1 MTIWVSTTSRMERN
15 LLSPALR
22 RECRLVVR
30 IVSSATGVR
39 YRDFFAPS
47 RKQLPTAAARQLA
60 MYLCNVLLGMTMT
73 QVGQFFGRDRTTVAY
88 ACAQIEDARDEGS
101 PEDIRITA
109 LEQKIERARHS
120 GLRFPLHPDLAG
132 AIHVGR

>member
-1 MTIWVSTTSRMERN
+1 MTIWVSTTNRMERIT
-15 LLSPALR
+15 LSPALR
-22 RECRLVVR
+22 CECRLVVR

-39 YRDFFAPS
+39 YGDFFAPS
-47 RKQLPTAAARQLA
+47 RKQVRTAAARQLA

-109 LEQKIERARHS
+109 LEEKIERARNGGHP
-120 GLRFPLHPDLAG
+120 FPSYRALAG